1 MTFNPLAAIN
11 VTEVSISL
19 ENKKSGVID
28 MGSQTLNFGPELI
41 DKILQ
46 RGFTLNEITKTKLEE
61 FKIKLTNLE
70 KLTTKDFIL
79 SLGYKKYLSIDVNG
93 AYGSLSY
100 DLNEVIKDKYNYK
113 KTYDLVINNGTGEHV
128 FNQYSLFKNMHN
140 FCSPGGIM
148 LHILPFID
156 WINHGFYSFHP
167 IVFGDIASSNN
178 YKIKKMSFANRDG
191 GELLINK
198 EYYNNVYEQ
207 IKPRDNNS
215 FFYKIIEHA
224 KRHLGR
230 NIIIVCALEK
240 ILESEFK
247 IPLQG
252 KYLSD
257 VKVNKNFNS
266 QYNFQALGSAKA
278 KNQLADNLKRI

>member
-11 VTEVSISL
+11 VTEVSLSL
-19 ENKKSGVID
+19 KNKNNGVID

-41 DKILQ
+41 DKLLK
-46 RGFTLNEITKTKLEE
+46 RELKFDEKTK
-61 FKIKLTNLE
+61 E
-70 KLTTKDFIL
+70 KLKDFKSRLLNNKRPSTSDFIL
-79 SLGYKKYLSIDVNG
+79 NLGFKKYLSVDVNG
-93 AYGSLSY
+93 AYDSLSY
-100 DLNEVIKDKYNYK
+100 DLNEVIEEKYNYK

-140 FCSPGGIM
+140 FCSVGGVM

-167 IVFGDIASSNN
+167 IIFGDMASSNN

-198 EYYNNVYEQ
+198 EYLNNVYEQ

-224 KRHLGR
+224 KNNLGR

-240 ILESEFK
+240 IRKDEFK
-247 IPLQG
+247 TPLQG

-257 VKVNKNFNS
+257 VKENKHFNS
-266 QYNFQALGSAKA
+266 NYKLQALGSAKA